1 MKVSHEQLA
10 DGVVLVRA
18 DGRLDAA
25 TVETFEGLL
34 QDLLASQH
42 ARLVV
47 DLAHVDYI
55 SSSGLRAL
63 LTARRLAR
71 EQAGDV
77 LVCCMSPRVRQV
89 FDMIGFSSVF
99 GVYDDLPQAQAALA
113 AASS

>member
-10 DGVVLVRA
+10 DGVMLVRG

-25 TVETFEGLL
+25 TVDVFEGRL
-34 QDLLASQH
+34 QDLLAEKH
-42 ARLVV
+42 VRLVV

-63 LTARRLAR
+63 LTTRRLAR

-99 GVYDDLPQAQAALA
+99 GVYDDLPQAQAAFA
-113 AASS
+113 AIPS